1 MASATMLTL
10 STGYNLS
17 RVFLLGRINYIYLVT
32 TTLGILQIPY
42 YSLIGVLACFLHI
55 WIFIR
60 CTSDNIMLMVVFFIF
75 LVTESSLCLV
85 LLQDDGVI
93 GITLETALMPFQ
105 IVGLLINDVL
115 LAIIYS
121 LYKSLIIKKNQH
133 WRSLGSTF
141 IVLFAWLCIS
151 ILLLRKHIEV

>member
-42 YSLIGVLACFLHI
+42 YSLIGVLACFLQI

-105 IVGLLINDVL
+105 IVGLLINGVL

-121 LYKSLIIKKNQH
+121 LY
-133 WRSLGSTF
+133 
-141 IVLFAWLCIS
+141 
-151 ILLLRKHIEV
+151 